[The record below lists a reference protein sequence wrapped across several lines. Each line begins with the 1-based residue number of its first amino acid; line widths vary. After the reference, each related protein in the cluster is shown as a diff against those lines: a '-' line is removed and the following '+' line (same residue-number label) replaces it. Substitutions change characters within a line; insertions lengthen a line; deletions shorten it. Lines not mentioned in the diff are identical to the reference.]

1 MSGLVG
7 PNGKPL
13 IGTKPVEGPVIRLL
27 LCLVCN
33 TLEELPDYEGR
44 SDQDYLLEISLEK
57 HKFPSGEEHKGKLF
71 KLPVKTWADGA
82 QREEILKQLSTGARG
97 LDVLN
102 GENSDKN
109 FYETKMQFAED
120 AMACWIKHNQPKNDC
135 DDYQKPSKRLLPDT
149 AKERG
154 ELGLPKPEHV
164 DGPKIF
170 TCNFCPYHGE
180 VVQRKRRILG
190 MY

>member
-1 MSGLVG
+1 MSGLLDHT
-7 PNGKPL
+7 GKPL
-13 IGTKPVEGPVIRLL
+13 IGSKPVEGPVLRLL
-27 LCLVCN
+27 LCLVCK
-33 TLEELPDYEGR
+33 TLEELPDYDGP
-44 SDQDYLLEISLEK
+44 SNQDYLLEIALEK
-57 HKFPSGEEHKGKLF
+57 HKFPSGDEHKGKLF
-71 KLPVKTWADGA
+71 KLPVKVWGNGEQREAIMKELTDGA
-82 QREEILKQLSTGARG
+82 QG
-97 LDVLN
+97 LNAMNPD
-102 GENSDKN
+102 GEKN
-109 FYETKMQFAED
+109 FYEVKMQFAED
-120 AMACWIKHNQPKNDC
+120 AMECWIKHNQPKNDC

-164 DGPKIF
+164 DGPKIY